1 MPIIKK
7 INLPDGSSYDIQDA
21 NAIPNPATKKADDFL
36 KYNGTEWTTAAI
48 PTTSHTVEGSEL
60 VIETDYGGDTSAFAT
75 KTYVAENTV
84 GLTGNNTITG
94 TKTFNGDVTLNSG
107 LTLKSSGN
115 AVLHAEGVSTNVD
128 YIDIWVDGGSNKN
141 RPLVLQT
148 NSNTTGN
155 VGIGTATPSSK
166 LQVVGA
172 VTANGFNANN
182 NKLTNLAAPTAN
194 TDAANKSYVDT
205 AISNLNLGTTS
216 ELVKYA
222 NSVLT
227 TLGGTQIDLSG
238 GAKIETGSY
247 VGTGTYGSA
256 NPCSLTFSFLHTFL
270 KRKYTKK

>member
-1 MPIIKK
+1 MPTIKK

-36 KYNGTEWTTAAI
+36 KYDGTEWTTATI
-48 PTTSHTVEGSEL
+48 PTTSHTLEGSEL

-75 KTYVAENTV
+75 KTYVTENAV

-94 TKTFNGDVTLNSG
+94 TKTFNGDVALNSG
-107 LTLKSSGN
+107 LALKSNGN
-115 AVLHAEGVSTNVD
+115 AVLHAEGVSTDVD
-128 YIDIWVDGGSNKN
+128 YIDIWVDGNGNKN
-141 RPLVLQT
+141 RHLVLQT

-155 VGIGTATPSSK
+155 VGIGTAIPSSK
-166 LQVVGA
+166 LQVVGT

-205 AISNLNLGTTS
+205 SISNLNLGTTS

-256 NPCSLTFSFLHTFL
+256 NPCSLTFSFLHAFL
-270 KRKYTKK
+270 NRKYTKK